1 MSVKRGDYILCEY
14 EGKEY
19 TGQVL
24 EVTKKNTANIQICIS
39 SKRAE
44 KPIFE
49 QIVVNLEDI
58 KPILS

>member
-24 EVTKKNTANIQICIS
+24 EVTKKNTINVQICIS

-49 QIVVNLEDI
+49 QITINASDA
-58 KPILS
+58 KPILN